1 MSCRLLLHARAC
13 PVRDTAR
20 SAVLPRSG
28 DELAKL
34 EKQIE
39 QLEVRLE
46 NQELSAADVQ
56 HMAKEKAMLKESIAR
71 VETQRAAAQEA
82 LWEVEMAVTKEMDTV
97 CRACARCAVTGR
109 QCSLPPCGSLRRRS

>member
-1 MSCRLLLHARAC
+1 M
-13 PVRDTAR
+13 V
-20 SAVLPRSG
+20 
-28 DELAKL
+28 KL

-82 LWEVEMAVTKEMDTV
+82 LWEVEMAVTKEMDMV
-97 CRACARCAVTGR
+97 RPPLWVPARWTSAV
-109 QCSLPPCGSLRRRS
+109 LRR